1 MVECKAWEFGGKK
14 ALYSTAYYDEETF
27 REIYNRKRYDE
38 LKKKYDRSGV
48 FLDLYA
54 KCVGRR

>member
-1 MVECKAWEFGGKK
+1 MGGKT

-27 REIYNRKRYDE
+27 WETHSRKRYDE
-38 LKKKYDRSGV
+38 LKKKYDGSGV